1 MEHFIQI
8 AELKVVPSPDVLK
21 TVVGSCIA
29 LCLWDGEGRKGGMV
43 HIMLPA
49 RGAASDASEG
59 KFADTAVSALLDAM
73 KHKGSPKSRLVAF
86 IVGGASI
93 FGRPGRT
100 WMQSVGMQNYESV
113 RRQLRERS
121 IPVRMEEV
129 GGTSGRR
136 VVLNCADGQI
146 SVTTLGNGKWTGG
159 KGGVRP

>member
-8 AELKVVPSPDVLK
+8 AELKVAPSPDMLK

-43 HIMLPA
+43 HIMLPV
-49 RGAASDASEG
+49 RGASQDASEG
-59 KFADTAVSALLDAM
+59 KYADTAVPALLDAM
-73 KHKGSPKSRLVAF
+73 KHKGSPKSRLVAS

-93 FGRPGRT
+93 FGRPCRT
-100 WMQSVGMQNYESV
+100 LMQPVGMQNYESV
-113 RRQLRERS
+113 RRLLRERS

-136 VVLNCADGQI
+136 VVLNCTDGQV
-146 SVTTLGNGKWTGG
+146 SVTTLGNGKWMGG
-159 KGGVRP
+159 KGRVRP